1 MADASHAV
9 PASPSALAL
18 AGLERTYM
26 QGENALHVLRGVDL
40 ELAPGE
46 IVGLVGPSGAGKST
60 LLHIAGL
67 LEQPDAGEV
76 YVDGIDTTRMDDRQ
90 RTAVRREQIGFVYQ
104 FHHLLPEF
112 TALENVVLPQRVA
125 GLGRREAEVR
135 AAELLT
141 FLGLGERQTHR
152 PGELSGGEQ
161 QRVAIAR
168 AVANADTAGRRA
180 DRQPRSGYRRICLRH
195 PATACSRHRTCGADR
210 DSQSGIRPADGSPR
224 HAARG
229 ATGPSLGRPGP
240 RICTSDV
247 LWRFDN
253 TPTRCRADE
262 KPIPTPCYP
271 CLQQVSLWSR
281 PCVCFALS

>member
-1 MADASHAV
+1 MADASNAV
-9 PASPSALAL
+9 PASQFTLAL

-76 YVDGIDTTRMDDRQ
+76 HIGGVDTTRMDDRQ

-104 FHHLLPEF
+104 FHLLLPEF

-125 GLGRREAEVR
+125 GLGKRDAEER
-135 AAELLT
+135 AGELLT

-168 AVANADTAGRRA
+168 AVANAPRLLLADEPTGNLDPDTAEYVFDILLRLVHGTGLAALIATHNLEFAQRMDRRVTLREGR
-180 DRQPRSGYRRICLRH
+180 LVE
-195 PATACSRHRTCGADR
+195 
-210 DSQSGIRPADGSPR
+210 
-224 HAARG
+224 
-229 ATGPSLGRPGP
+229 L
-240 RICTSDV
+240 
-247 LWRFDN
+247 
-253 TPTRCRADE
+253 
-262 KPIPTPCYP
+262 
-271 CLQQVSLWSR
+271 
-281 PCVCFALS
+281 

>member
-1 MADASHAV
+1 MTDAEYAV
-9 PASPSALAL
+9 PTGPFTLAL

-67 LEQPDAGEV
+67 LEQPDSGKV
-76 YVDGIDTTRMDDRQ
+76 YIDGVDTTRMDDRQ
-90 RTAVRREQIGFVYQ
+90 RTAIRREQIGFVYQ

-125 GLGRREAEVR
+125 GLGKRDAEER
-135 AAELLT
+135 AGELLT

-168 AVANADTAGRRA
+168 AVANAPRLLLADEPTGNLDPDTAEYVFDILLRLVHGTGLAALIATHNLEFAQRMDRRVTLREGR
-180 DRQPRSGYRRICLRH
+180 LVE
-195 PATACSRHRTCGADR
+195 
-210 DSQSGIRPADGSPR
+210 
-224 HAARG
+224 
-229 ATGPSLGRPGP
+229 L
-240 RICTSDV
+240 
-247 LWRFDN
+247 
-253 TPTRCRADE
+253 
-262 KPIPTPCYP
+262 
-271 CLQQVSLWSR
+271 
-281 PCVCFALS
+281 